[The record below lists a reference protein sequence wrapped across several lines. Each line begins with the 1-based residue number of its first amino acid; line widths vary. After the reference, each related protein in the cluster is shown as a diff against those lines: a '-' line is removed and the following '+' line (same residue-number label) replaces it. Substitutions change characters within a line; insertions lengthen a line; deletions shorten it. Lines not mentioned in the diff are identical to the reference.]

1 MIITQ
6 IQIKAFKS
14 FDDFA
19 LDLKPFTV
27 LAGPNNSGKSNL
39 LDAVLLLRDGFS
51 EAGDRPL
58 VNRPRG
64 TGIELFH
71 RADDG
76 TTGDSFEIDV
86 IGRLHESSVDLARLI
101 FRSEKVDGRLVTS
114 RGGDLKN
121 NDVGFP
127 PEDFDRLGRRLAGW
141 TSVNPEAGAM
151 RSGASLDDTYPL
163 ASSGANLAAV
173 IGRIFEGNAVAEEF
187 VLDAQFVISDLVDVR
202 PVRDERR
209 NQWDFDVV
217 MRGGRTFTP
226 ALVSDG
232 TLRVLALLAALHDPD
247 HRSVVMIED
256 IENGLHPEYQG
267 RLCDRLA
274 ARTANGDRQVI
285 ATTHSPVI
293 VSAAMEQPNSAIVFL
308 DQVAGPADEGDGVRR
323 PQHRT
328 RARRI
333 AAGGERGTYVSAA
346 ELEKYLT
353 TAGGR

>member
-1 MIITQ
+1 
-6 IQIKAFKS
+6 
-14 FDDFA
+14 
-19 LDLKPFTV
+19 
-27 LAGPNNSGKSNL
+27 
-39 LDAVLLLRDGFS
+39 
-51 EAGDRPL
+51 
-58 VNRPRG
+58 
-64 TGIELFH
+64 
-71 RADDG
+71 
-76 TTGDSFEIDV
+76 
-86 IGRLHESSVDLARLI
+86 
-101 FRSEKVDGRLVTS
+101 
-114 RGGDLKN
+114 
-121 NDVGFP
+121 
-127 PEDFDRLGRRLAGW
+127 
-141 TSVNPEAGAM
+141 VNPEAGAM

-173 IGRIFEGNAVAEEF
+173 IGRIFEGNAVAEDF